1 MSQRAVEQVL
11 GRLVTDEG
19 FLEAFLADPRGTAA
33 RAGLDLSPK
42 ELHALTRIPRA
53 ALASL
58 CASVD
63 DRICRLYVPGR
74 PGAETEEGH
83 R

>member
-19 FLEAFLADPRGTAA
+19 FREAFLADPASTAA
-33 RAGLDLSPK
+33 RTGLDLSSK
-42 ELHALTRIPRA
+42 ELDALTRIPRV

-58 CASVD
+58 CACVD

-74 PGAETEEGH
+74 PRAEMEGH

>member
-1 MSQRAVEQVL
+1 MSQRAVEQVV

-19 FLEAFLADPRGTAA
+19 FREAFLADPRGTAA
-33 RAGLDLSPK
+33 RAGLDLSAK
-42 ELHALTRIPRA
+42 ELDALTRIPRA

-58 CASVD
+58 CACVD
-63 DRICRLYVPGR
+63 DRICRLYVPAR
-74 PGAETEEGH
+74 LSAETEEH

>member
-1 MSQRAVEQVL
+1 VV

-19 FLEAFLADPRGTAA
+19 FREAFLADPAGTAA
-33 RAGLDLSPK
+33 RAGLDLSPT
-42 ELHALTRIPRA
+42 ELDALIRIPRA

-58 CASVD
+58 CACVD
-63 DRICRLYVPGR
+63 DRICRLYLPAR
-74 PGAETEEGH
+74 LRAEMEEH

>member
-1 MSQRAVEQVL
+1 MSQRAVEQVV

-19 FLEAFLADPRGTAA
+19 FREAFLADPRGTAA
-33 RAGLDLSPK
+33 RTGLDLSAK
-42 ELHALTRIPRA
+42 ELDALIRIPRA

-58 CASVD
+58 CACVD
-63 DRICRLYVPGR
+63 DRICRLYVPAR
-74 PGAETEEGH
+74 PSAETEEH